1 MGLGFGSLPRE
12 TIGWAPW
19 LPGLSRWWG
28 LGVIFCSQ
36 LGYELAREAAEQGPR
51 HCTAH
56 CLGTQIKLDCALN
69 ILTRLGH
76 WFFSADRESV
86 HVVLKPRLYI
96 ASCVLIRSPGR
107 VG

>member
-1 MGLGFGSLPRE
+1 MN
-12 TIGWAPW
+12 W
-19 LPGLSRWWG
+19 LP
-28 LGVIFCSQ
+28 CS
-36 LGYELAREAAEQGPR
+36 GEAAEQGPR

-69 ILTRLGH
+69 ALKILTRLGH

-86 HVVLKPRLYI
+86 HVVLKPGLYI